1 MASLFL
7 KSFHR
12 YGKLTFEIELKKIY
26 GLLPA
31 SLSHQSRTSI
41 AALHS
46 LLHVPCSAA
55 EPQHGSDLCYTKV
68 PQIVPASQVGSKCQ
82 SVTH

>member
-12 YGKLTFEIELKKIY
+12 YGKLTFEIDLMKNY

-55 EPQHGSDLCYTKV
+55 EPQRGSQAT
-68 PQIVPASQVGSKCQ
+68 PNQIHEAK
-82 SVTH
+82 THKKREICT